1 LLTTCKEDYLDF
13 ELTEE
18 QKMFQSM
25 LRDFVNN
32 EISPYAGE
40 WDESEEFPAETI
52 KKMAELGLCGLHL
65 PEEYGGSGDDITFVL
80 ACEEL
85 ARGSGGFSSIY
96 ITTVSLAIGPIV
108 MFGSEAQKRKYI
120 PRVANE
126 GATVAFALTEAM
138 AGSDVAALDMKYTK
152 DGDHYVLNGTKIFIT
167 NGAEADFL
175 VTFATCDKSLGYKG
189 ISAFIVDKGTPGFS
203 VGKLEKKMGLHPA
216 SAAELVFDN
225 CKVPAENLLGG
236 EGQGFKIALRAI
248 DSCRVSIAAQSVG
261 LAQAAYDAA
270 VAYARERKQ
279 FGVEIARHQGIQF
292 MIADMAVD
300 LDAARLLTYRAAW
313 QQQTTGVVNAKEP
326 AMAKLFAS
334 EAAHRIAHRAIQ
346 IHGGYGYTKEFAVER
361 IYRDQRIMELFEGTS
376 EMQRWTIARQITN
389 LK

>member
-1 LLTTCKEDYLDF
+1 MDF
-13 ELTEE
+13 ELSEE

-25 LRDFVNN
+25 LRDFVDN
-32 EISPYAGE
+32 EVAPCAAA
-40 WDESEEFPAETI
+40 WDETEEFPAEVI
-52 KKMAELGLCGLHL
+52 QKMAALGLFGLHL
-65 PEEYGGSGDDITFVL
+65 PEEYGGSGDDMTFIL

-85 ARGSGGFSSIY
+85 ARGSGGLSSIY
-96 ITTVSLAIGPIV
+96 ITTVSLAIAPIV
-108 MFGSEAQKRKYI
+108 MFGNDEQKAKYI

-138 AGSDVAALDMKYTK
+138 AGSDVANMDMKYTR
-152 DGDHYVLNGTKIFIT
+152 DGDDYVLNGTKIFIT

-175 VTFATCDKSLGYKG
+175 VTFATRDKSMGYKG
-189 ISAFIVDKGTPGFS
+189 ISAFIIDKDTPGFS

-225 CKVPAENLLGG
+225 CRVPAANLLGA
-236 EGQGFKIALRAI
+236 EGQGFKVALRAI
-248 DSCRVSIAAQSVG
+248 DACRVSIAAQSVG

-270 VAYARERKQ
+270 VAYAKERKQ
-279 FGVEIARHQGIQF
+279 FGTEIARLQGIQF

-300 LDAARLLTYRAAW
+300 LDAARLLTYRASW
-313 QQQTTGVVNAKEP
+313 QQQTTGEVSAKEP

-334 EAAHRIAHRAIQ
+334 EAAHRIAHKAIQ
-346 IHGGYGYTKEFAVER
+346 IHGGYGYTMEFAVER

-376 EMQRWTIARQITN
+376 EMQRWTIARQITG

>member
-1 LLTTCKEDYLDF
+1 MDF

-18 QKMFQSM
+18 QKMFQAM
-25 LRDFVNN
+25 LRDFVDR
-32 EISPYAGE
+32 EIAPHAAE
-40 WDESEEFPAETI
+40 WDESNEFPTEALA
-52 KKMAELGLCGLHL
+52 KMTELGLFGLHL
-65 PEEYGGSGDDITFVL
+65 PEAYGGSGDDITFML

-85 ARGSGGFSSIY
+85 ARGSGGLSSIY
-96 ITTVSLAIGPIV
+96 ITTISLAIGPIV
-108 MFGSEAQKRKYI
+108 MFGNEEQKRKYI
-120 PRVANE
+120 PRVTTE

-138 AGSDVAALDMKYTK
+138 AGSDVAALEMKYTRE
-152 DGDHYVLNGTKIFIT
+152 GDYYILNGTKIFIT

-175 VTFATCDKSLGYKG
+175 VTFATKDKALGYKG
-189 ISAFIVDKGTPGFS
+189 ISAFIIDKGTPGFS

-225 CKVPAENLLGG
+225 CKVPAKNLLGE

-248 DSCRVSIAAQSVG
+248 DSCRVTIAAQCVG

-270 VAYARERKQ
+270 VAYAKERKQ

-313 QQQTTGVVNAKEP
+313 QQQTTGNVNAKEP

-346 IHGGYGYTKEFAVER
+346 IHGGYGYTKEFVVER

-376 EMQRWTIARQITN
+376 EMQRWTIARQITG

>member
-1 LLTTCKEDYLDF
+1 MDF
-13 ELTEE
+13 ELNEE

-25 LRDFVNN
+25 LRDFVDN
-32 EISPYAGE
+32 EIAPNAAE
-40 WDESEEFPAETI
+40 WDEAECFPRDTI

-65 PEEYGGSGDDITFVL
+65 PEEYGGSGDDLAFIL

-85 ARGSGGFSSIY
+85 ARGSGGLSSIY
-96 ITTVSLAIGPIV
+96 ITTVSLAIAPIV
-108 MFGSEAQKRKYI
+108 MAGNEEQKRKYI
-120 PRVANE
+120 PQVAND

-138 AGSDVAALDMKYTK
+138 AGSDVSALEMKYAQE
-152 DGDHYVLNGTKIFIT
+152 GDYYILNGTKIFIT

-175 VTFATCDKSLGYKG
+175 VTFATKDKSLGHRG
-189 ISAFIVDKGTPGFS
+189 ISAFIVDKDTPGFS

-225 CKVPAENLLGG
+225 CKVPAANLLGK
-236 EGQGFKIALRAI
+236 EGDGFKIALRAI

-270 VAYARERKQ
+270 IAYAKERKQ

-300 LDAARLLTYRAAW
+300 LDAARLLTYRASW
-313 QQQTTGVVNAKEP
+313 LQQTTGNISAKEP

-334 EAAHRIAHRAIQ
+334 EAAHRICHKAIQ
-346 IHGGYGYTKEFAVER
+346 IHGGYGYTREFAVER
-361 IYRDQRIMELFEGTS
+361 LYRDQRIMELFEGTS
-376 EMQRWTIARQITN
+376 EMQRWTIARQITG

>member
-1 LLTTCKEDYLDF
+1 MDF

-25 LRDFVNN
+25 LKDFVDN
-32 EISPYAGE
+32 EVAPCAAA
-40 WDESEEFPAETI
+40 WDESDEFPADALQ
-52 KKMAELGLCGLHL
+52 KMAQLGLFGLHL
-65 PEEYGGSGDDITFVL
+65 PEEYGGSGDDMTFVL

-85 ARGSGGFSSIY
+85 ARGSGGLSSIY

-108 MFGSEAQKRKYI
+108 MFGSETQKRTYI

-138 AGSDVAALDMKYTK
+138 AGSDVAALDMKYTRE
-152 DGDHYVLNGTKIFIT
+152 GDHYILNGTKIFIT

-175 VTFATCDKSLGYKG
+175 VTFATSDKSLGYKG

-225 CKVPAENLLGG
+225 CKVPAQNLLGE
-236 EGQGFKIALRAI
+236 EGQGFRIALRAI
-248 DSCRVSIAAQSVG
+248 DACRVSIAAQCVG

-270 VAYARERKQ
+270 VAYAKERKQ

-300 LDAARLLTYRAAW
+300 LDAARLLTYRASW
-313 QQQTTGVVNAKEP
+313 QQQMTGIVNAKEP

-376 EMQRWTIARQITN
+376 EMQRWTIARQITG

>member
-1 LLTTCKEDYLDF
+1 
-13 ELTEE
+13 
-18 QKMFQSM
+18 M
-25 LRDFVNN
+25 LRDFVDN
-32 EISPYAGE
+32 EVAPYAAE
-40 WDESEEFPAETI
+40 WDENEVFPADTI
-52 KKMAELGLCGLHL
+52 KKMAKLGLCGLHL
-65 PEEYGGSGDDITFVL
+65 PEEYGGSGDDMTFVL

-85 ARGSGGFSSIY
+85 ARGSGGLSSIF
-96 ITTVSLAIGPIV
+96 ITTVSLAIAPIV
-108 MFGSEAQKRKYI
+108 MFGNPEQKAKYI

-138 AGSDVAALDMKYTK
+138 AGSDVANMDMKYTK
-152 DGDHYVLNGTKIFIT
+152 DGDCYILNGTKIFIT

-175 VTFATCDKSLGYKG
+175 ITFATSDKSLGYKG
-189 ISAFIVDKGTPGFS
+189 ITAFIIDKDTPGFS

-225 CKVPAENLLGG
+225 CKVPAANLLGE
-236 EGQGFKIALRAI
+236 EGKGFKLALRAI
-248 DSCRVSIAAQSVG
+248 DACRVSVAAQSVG

-270 VAYARERKQ
+270 VAYAKERKQ
-279 FGVEIARHQGIQF
+279 FGTEIARFQGIQF

-300 LDAARLLTYRAAW
+300 LDAARLLTYRASW
-313 QQQTTGVVNAKEP
+313 QQQMTGEVSAKEP

-334 EAAHRIAHRAIQ
+334 EAAHRICHKAIQ

-376 EMQRWTIARQITN
+376 EMQRWTIARQITG

>member
-1 LLTTCKEDYLDF
+1 LDF
-13 ELTEE
+13 ELNEE

-25 LRDFVNN
+25 LRDFVDN
-32 EISPYAGE
+32 EVAPYAAE
-40 WDESEEFPAETI
+40 WDENEEFPYETI

-65 PEEYGGSGDDITFVL
+65 PEEYGGSGDDMTFVL

-85 ARGSGGFSSIY
+85 ARGSGGLSSIF
-96 ITTVSLAIGPIV
+96 ITTVSLAIAPIV
-108 MFGSEAQKRKYI
+108 MFGNHEQKAKYI

-138 AGSDVAALDMKYTK
+138 AGSDVANMDMKYTK
-152 DGDHYVLNGTKIFIT
+152 EGDHYILNGTKIFIT

-175 VTFATCDKSLGYKG
+175 VTFATSDKSLGYKG
-189 ISAFIVDKGTPGFS
+189 ISAFIIDRDTPGFS

-225 CKVPAENLLGG
+225 CRVPAANLLGE
-236 EGQGFKIALRAI
+236 EGKGFKVALRAI
-248 DSCRVSIAAQSVG
+248 DACRVSIAAQSVG

-270 VAYARERKQ
+270 VAYAKERKQ
-279 FGVEIARHQGIQF
+279 FGTEIARFQGIQF

-300 LDAARLLTYRAAW
+300 LDAARLLTYRASW
-313 QQQTTGVVNAKEP
+313 QQQNTGEVSAKEP

-334 EAAHRIAHRAIQ
+334 EAAHRICHKAIQ

-361 IYRDQRIMELFEGTS
+361 VYRDQRIMELFEGTS
-376 EMQRWTIARQITN
+376 EMQRWTIARQITG